1 MIRNTLGL
9 PARSLM
15 VAAAAVFCWLPFAA
29 VPDALH
35 GQSGNTVPSAPQN
48 LRATV
53 GGSTTVILNWDA
65 PASNGGST
73 VTGYRIE
80 RSVNRSTWDPIEDNT
95 GLTTSYTDNNRDPG
109 TTRYYQVRAINN
121 VGTGAPS
128 NVVEGTTPMSTRC
141 TGSDNAG
148 APCNLTADAAGP
160 TIIDLDWDVPSSIP
174 SGKTISGY
182 QVDVS
187 ANLGVN
193 FTFLARTTA
202 TEHQHTGLTA
212 GATRHYQ
219 VRALYSDNTL
229 GRPAYA
235 QATTVATGIPGVP
248 QNLTATAAGPSVI
261 ELDWDAP
268 ASDGGNAITHYEVR
282 VSADAG
288 VSWGTPLTAAQS
300 SYQHTGLPAG
310 ETRHYQVRARNANG
324 PGPWTSAVNATTS
337 TGTPPGPPR
346 SLTATAAGS
355 SAIELSWSAPVNPGS
370 SAITG
375 YRIEWSSTRTG
386 AWSDLEA
393 NTGSTRTT
401 YRDTGLSPNT
411 SRYYRVSAI
420 NSFGTGT
427 PSNIDGDVTLLQVPD
442 APGQLTAEARGRSAI
457 ELEWTRPSSSGTSR
471 VTGYR
476 IEWSRTGRGGWQ
488 ILEANTRS
496 TTTRYTDDGLSPNT
510 TRYYRVAAI
519 SAAGTSAWSDID
531 GATTAG
537 ITVPGVPRSLRAT
550 PSGVGGSNQ
559 LALRWSAPTDDGGSP
574 ITGYR
579 IERAAARGG
588 PWSVLVAS
596 TGRAATTYTDTG
608 LPPNTTRFYR
618 VRAINAEGRGEP
630 SNVAEGRTNAAR
642 PGQPQSLRAR
652 ATGPSSIT
660 LAWQAPASDGG
671 ERITGYT
678 IRMRGPGGGAW
689 ITITRNTRS
698 TATTYEHTGLQP
710 ATVYRYQVAAINRVG
725 AGQWSL
731 EAVTSTRPDVP
742 DPPTGLTARP
752 MGASQID
759 LAWNAPRSTGGAAVT
774 GYRIE
779 GSSNGGRTWRIIRSN
794 TGSTATTYS
803 HRGLQPATTW
813 HYRVSAINTAG
824 VGEASSVARAT
835 TEATVPNAPRDLTAE
850 ADGTSRID
858 LAWRAPGSDGG
869 ARITGYRIEVS
880 ADGSNT
886 WQTLVANTGSTSTS
900 HADTGLAPASTRH
913 YRVSAINR
921 IGVGHASSVA
931 SATTDATVPD
941 PPTGLT
947 ATATSPTQI
956 DLAWTEPAYD
966 GGAAVTGYRIE
977 VSETGQNWVN
987 LVANTGS
994 TATSYAHTGLL
1005 PGSQR
1010 FYRVSAINVAGTGE
1024 PSNVA
1029 SAATDDPVAR
1039 AGRLNT
1045 RVLPHVAAAM
1055 TSSTVAAIA
1064 DRVDAVANGMGMNRR
1079 MEMGGL
1085 SSMAAS
1091 FGSLGLAGNGPSR
1104 NDRAGLSTLLGG
1116 TSFQMPLGASDAPQ
1130 QASQPG
1136 QMASW
1141 GAGEYQHLG
1150 QPGATDLDWSGK
1162 MVSAHVGADTRVT
1175 PDILAGIA
1183 ASHSAGDFDFTD
1195 KTAAAPVDG
1204 TYATTMTSVNPYV
1217 AWFPGERGNA
1227 AWGTAGFGWG
1237 DIEVRDEREALRTTP
1252 ARMMTGAAGG
1262 SYQLL
1267 GRGVGGIRVKAEG
1280 WAGRVMVDGGERI
1293 DSVTLDMQR
1302 AKLAL
1307 EWTQGLRSTA
1317 GHEVAFVLEGGGR
1330 YDNGDGINGASAEVG
1345 GGLRYSNTQLGLI
1358 AEGRGRLV
1366 ISARDGYEEW
1376 GFGGM
1381 LQLDPGVRDRGLS
1394 IRLAPSYGNA
1404 ASGVSELWDRGVND
1418 AVHDRA
1424 PGMGAS
1430 ADAEVAYGLADF
1442 HGTPYTGFRLA
1453 GSGARAFSTGLRY
1466 DLGSALGIR
1475 IEGTRLES
1483 VLGAAEHTLG
1493 IRGRVRLR

>member
-15 VAAAAVFCWLPFAA
+15 VAAAAACWLPFAA

-35 GQSGNTVPSAPQN
+35 GQAVPGAPTN
-48 LRATV
+48 LRVT
-53 GGSTTVILNWDA
+53 GKSPTSIELTWDA
-65 PASNGGST
+65 PTSDGGSA

-80 RSVNRSTWDPIEDNT
+80 RSTNLSTGWDTIERDT
-95 GLTTSYTDNNRDPG
+95 GLTLSYQDNARDPG
-109 TTRYYQVRAINN
+109 TTRYYRVAAINN

-128 NVVEGTTPMSTRC
+128 NVVEGTTSTS
-141 TGSDNAG
+141 TGTAG
-148 APCNLTADAAGP
+148 AAPRNLTAVADGP
-160 TIIDLDWDVPSSIP
+160 NTINLNWDVPTSIP
-174 SGKTISGY
+174 SGKTISVY
-182 QVDVS
+182 WVSQSVDGGD
-187 ANLGVN
+187 NY
-193 FTFLARTTA
+193 TFLTTTTA
-202 TEHQHTGLTA
+202 TGYPHTGLTA
-212 GATRHYQ
+212 GVTRHYR
-219 VRALYSDNTL
+219 VTARYSDNTF
-229 GRPAYA
+229 GPYA
-235 QATTVATGIPGVP
+235 EAHATTPATGIPGVP
-248 QNLTATAAGPSVI
+248 LNLTASASGSSVI
-261 ELDWDAP
+261 NLDWDEP
-268 ASDGGNAITHYEVR
+268 TSNGGSTITHYEVS

-288 VSWGTPLTAAQS
+288 VSWGTPLTAALTE
-300 SYQHTGLPAG
+300 YEHAGLTAG
-310 ETRHYQVRARNANG
+310 TTRHYRVRARNATG

-337 TGTPPGPPR
+337 TGTPPGPP
-346 SLTATAAGS
+346 LDLEATAAGS
-355 SAIELSWSAPVNPGS
+355 SAIELKWRAPVSTGS
-370 SAITG
+370 SAIIDYQVEGSATG
-375 YRIEWSSTRTG
+375 VAPWTLLTTTTATEYEHKGLPAGATRH
-386 AWSDLEA
+386 
-393 NTGSTRTT
+393 
-401 YRDTGLSPNT
+401 
-411 SRYYRVSAI
+411 YRVRARNATGFGRWTSPESA
-420 NSFGTGT
+420 T
-427 PSNIDGDVTLLQVPD
+427 TLRVPD

-457 ELEWTRPSSSGTSR
+457 ELDWTRPSSSGTSR

-496 TTTRYTDDGLSPNT
+496 TTTEYTDTGLSPNT

-537 ITVPGVPRSLRAT
+537 ITAPGVPRSLRAT
-550 PSGVGGSNQ
+550 PSGAGGSNQ
-559 LALRWSAPTDDGGSP
+559 LLLRWSAPTDDGGSS

-588 PWSVLVAS
+588 PWTVLVAS
-596 TGRAATTYTDTG
+596 TGSAATTYTDTG

-660 LAWQAPASDGG
+660 LAWAAPATDGG
-671 ERITGYT
+671 ERITGYA

-689 ITITRNTRS
+689 ITITRNTGS

-869 ARITGYRIEVS
+869 ARVTGYRIEVS
-880 ADGSNT
+880 ADGGDT
-886 WQTLVANTGSTSTS
+886 WQTLVANTGRTSTS
-900 HADTGLAPASTRH
+900 YAHTGLAPASTRH

-921 IGVGHASSVA
+921 IGVGGASGVA

-956 DLAWTEPAYD
+956 DLAWTAPAYN
-966 GGAAVTGYRIE
+966 GGAEISGYRIE

-1091 FGSLGLAGNGPSR
+1091 FGSLGLAGNGPGR
-1104 NDRAGLSTLLGG
+1104 NGRSDLLSLFGG
-1116 TSFQMPLGASDAPQ
+1116 TSFQMPLGAPGAPQ
-1130 QASQPG
+1130 QAGSGG
-1136 QMASW
+1136 QLATW
-1141 GAGEYQHLG
+1141 GAGEYHHLG
-1150 QPGATDLDWSGK
+1150 EPGEATLDWSGN
-1162 MVSAHVGADTRVT
+1162 MVSGHVGADTRVA
-1175 PDILAGIA
+1175 PDILAGVA
-1183 ASHSAGDFDFTD
+1183 ASYSAGTFDFTD
-1195 KTAAAPVDG
+1195 RTGAAPVEG
-1204 TYATTMTSVNPYV
+1204 TYATAMTSVNPYV
-1217 AWFPGERGNA
+1217 AWFPGLPGSA
-1227 AWGTAGFGWG
+1227 AWATAGFGWG
-1237 DIEVRDEREALRTTP
+1237 DLEIEDEREALRSSP
-1252 ARMMTGAAGG
+1252 ARMITGAAGG
-1262 SYQLL
+1262 SYRLL
-1267 GRGVGGIRVKAEG
+1267 GSGFGGIRVKAEG
-1280 WAGRVMVDGGERI
+1280 WAGRVLVDGTERV

-1302 AKLAL
+1302 ARLAL
-1307 EWTQGLRSTA
+1307 EWTQGYRSP
-1317 GHEVAFVLEGGGR
+1317 GGDEVSLVVEGAMR
-1330 YDNGDGINGASAEVG
+1330 YDNGDGVNGAGAEVG
-1345 GGLRYSNTQLGLI
+1345 GGLRYSNADLGLTV
-1358 AEGRGRLV
+1358 EGRGRLLV
-1366 ISARDGYEEW
+1366 SGREGYEEW

-1381 LQLDPGVRDRGLS
+1381 LQLDPAARGQGLQ
-1394 IRLAPSYGNA
+1394 IRLAPSYGDA
-1404 ASGVSELWDRGVND
+1404 ASGVNELWDRGVND
-1418 AVHDRA
+1418 AVHDRTM
-1424 PGMGAS
+1424 GMGANV
-1430 ADAEVAYGLADF
+1430 DGEVAYGLAGF
-1442 HGTPYTGFRLA
+1442 RGTPYTGFRLA
-1453 GSGARAFSTGLRY
+1453 ESGARAFSSGLRY
-1466 DLGSALGIR
+1466 ELGSGLGLR
-1475 IEGTRLES
+1475 IEGTRRES
-1483 VLGAAEHTLG
+1483 VIGAAEHTVG
-1493 IRGRVRLR
+1493 IRGRVQLR

>member
-15 VAAAAVFCWLPFAA
+15 VAAAAACWLSFAA

-53 GGSTTVILNWDA
+53 LDSTAIFLNWDE
-65 PASNGGST
+65 PTSDGGSPI
-73 VTGYRIE
+73 TGYRIE
-80 RSVNRSTWDPIEDNT
+80 RSANRSTGWDPIERNT
-95 GLTTSYTDNNRDPG
+95 GLILSYQDDDRDPG
-109 TTRYYQVRAINN
+109 TTRYYRVAAINDE
-121 VGTGAPS
+121 GRSDYS
-128 NVVEGTTPMSTRC
+128 NVVEGTTRSGG
-141 TGSDNAG
+141 TGTAG
-148 APCNLTADAAGP
+148 APRNLTAVATGP
-160 TIIDLDWDVPSSIP
+160 TIINLNWDVPSSTG
-174 SGKTISGY
+174 GKTISGY

-187 ANLGVN
+187 ANGGVN
-193 FTFLARTTA
+193 WTLNLATTTA
-202 TEHQHTGLTA
+202 TNHIHTGLTA
-212 GATRHYQ
+212 GATRHYR
-219 VRALYSDNTL
+219 VRALYSDLSL
-229 GRPAYA
+229 GPPAFTH
-235 QATTVATGIPGVP
+235 ATTVATGIPGLP
-248 QNLTATAAGPSVI
+248 QNLTATASGSSVI
-261 ELDWDAP
+261 NLDWDAP
-268 ASDGGNAITHYEVR
+268 ASNGGSAITHYEVS

-310 ETRHYQVRARNANG
+310 TTRHYRVRARNATG
-324 PGPWTSAVNATTS
+324 PGRWTSAVSATTS

-346 SLTATAAGS
+346 SLTATADGS
-355 SAIELSWSAPVNPGS
+355 SVIELSWSAPVSTGS

-386 AWSDLEA
+386 GTWSDLVA

-401 YRDTGLSPNT
+401 YRDAGLEPNT

-457 ELEWTRPSSSGTSR
+457 ELDWTRPSSSGTSP

-476 IEWSRTGRGGWQ
+476 IQWSRTRTGVWSD
-488 ILEANTRS
+488 LVANTRS
-496 TTTRYTDDGLSPNT
+496 TRTTYRDTGLTPNT

-519 SAAGTSAWSDID
+519 SAAGTSDWSDID

-537 ITVPGVPRSLRAT
+537 ITVPGVPSNLRAT
-550 PSGVGGSNQ
+550 PSGAGGSNQ
-559 LALRWSAPTDDGGSP
+559 LTLRWSAPTDDGGSS

-579 IERAAARGG
+579 IE
-588 PWSVLVAS
+588 WSS
-596 TGRAATTYTDTG
+596 TGRSGWRILEANTGSTATTYLHSG
-608 LPPNTTRFYR
+608 LPPATARFYR
-618 VRAINAEGRGEP
+618 VAAVSSEGAGAY
-630 SNVAEGRTNAAR
+630 SNVAEGRTNAAP
-642 PGQPQSLRAR
+642 PGQPRGVRAR
-652 ATGPSSIT
+652 ATGPSSIA
-660 LAWQAPASDGG
+660 LAWQVPATDGG

-678 IRMRGPGGGAW
+678 IRMRSGGGAW

-742 DPPTGLTARP
+742 DPPTGLTARA

-759 LAWNAPRSTGGAAVT
+759 LAWNAPRSTGGAAVV

-779 GSSNGGRTWRIIRSN
+779 GSSNGGRTWRIVRGN
-794 TGSTATTYS
+794 TRSTATTYS

-813 HYRVSAINTAG
+813 HYRVSAINAAG
-824 VGEASSVARAT
+824 FGAASSVARAT
-835 TEATVPNAPRDLTAE
+835 TEATVPGAPRDLTAD

-858 LAWRAPGSDGG
+858 LAWRAPGTDGG
-869 ARITGYRIEVS
+869 ARLTGYRIEVS
-880 ADGSNT
+880 ADGGDS
-886 WQTLVANTGSTSTS
+886 WQTLVANTRSTSTS
-900 HADTGLAPASTRH
+900 YTHSGLAPASTRH

-921 IGVGHASSVA
+921 IGVGGASGVA
-931 SATTDATVPD
+931 NATTDATVPD
-941 PPTGLT
+941 PPTDLT
-947 ATATSPTQI
+947 ATATLPTQI
-956 DLAWTEPAYD
+956 DLAWTAPAYD

-977 VSETGQNWVN
+977 VSESGTHWTD
-987 LVANTGS
+987 LVANTES

-1005 PGSQR
+1005 PGSLR
-1010 FYRVSAINVAGTGE
+1010 YYRVSAINVAGTGE
-1024 PSNVA
+1024 PSGVA
-1029 SAATDDPVAR
+1029 SAATDDPVER

-1045 RVLPHVAAAM
+1045 MVLPHVAGAM
-1055 TSSTVAAIA
+1055 VSSTVSAIA
-1064 DRVDAVANGMGMNRR
+1064 DRVDAVASGMGMQRR

-1091 FGSLGLAGNGPSR
+1091 LASPGAPGAPGLGGR
-1104 NDRAGLSTLLGG
+1104 NDRSGLSTLFGG
-1116 TSFQMPLGASDAPQ
+1116 TSFQMPFGATSAPQ
-1130 QASQPG
+1130 EAGSPS
-1136 QMASW
+1136 QMATW

-1150 QPGATDLDWSGK
+1150 QPGAADLDWSGK
-1162 MVSAHVGADTRVT
+1162 MISAHVGADTHVT
-1175 PDILAGIA
+1175 PYILAGIA
-1183 ASHSAGDFDFTD
+1183 ASHSAGSFDFTD
-1195 KTAAAPVDG
+1195 KTGAAPVEG
-1204 TYATTMTSVNPYV
+1204 TYGTTMTSVNPYV
-1217 AWFPGERGNA
+1217 AWFQGERGNA

-1237 DIEVRDEREALRTTP
+1237 DVEVKDEREDLRTTP

-1262 SYQLL
+1262 SYQLI
-1267 GRGVGGIRVKAEG
+1267 GSVRVKAEG
-1280 WAGRVMVDGGERI
+1280 WAGRVMVDDGERI

-1307 EWTQGLRSTA
+1307 EWTQGFRSSA
-1317 GHEVAFVLEGGGR
+1317 GSEVAIVLEGGGR

-1345 GGLRYSNTQLGLI
+1345 GGLRYSNVRVGLI

-1366 ISARDGYEEW
+1366 ISAQDGYEEW

-1381 LQLDPGVRDRGLS
+1381 LQLDPGMRGQGLS
-1394 IRLAPSYGNA
+1394 IRMAPTYGDA
-1404 ASGVSELWDRGVND
+1404 ASGVNQLWERGVSG
-1418 AVHDRA
+1418 AVRDRDWNA
-1424 PGMGAS
+1424 GANV
-1430 ADAEVAYGLADF
+1430 DAEVAYGLSGF
-1442 HGTPYTGFRLA
+1442 RGTPYSGFRLSE
-1453 GSGARAFSTGLRY
+1453 SGARAFSSGLRY
-1466 DLGSALGIR
+1466 DLGSGLGLRFEGTWREGALG
-1475 IEGTRLES
+1475 G
-1483 VLGAAEHTLG
+1483 AEHSVG
-1493 IRGRVRLR
+1493 IRGRLRFR

>member
-15 VAAAAVFCWLPFAA
+15 VAAAAACWLPFAA
-29 VPDALH
+29 VPDVLH
-35 GQSGNTVPSAPQN
+35 GQSGNTVPSEPQN

-53 GGSTTVILNWDA
+53 GGSTTIILNWDA

-80 RSVNRSTWDPIEDNT
+80 RSINRSTWDPIEDNT

-121 VGTGAPS
+121 VGTGDPS
-128 NVVEGTTPMSTRC
+128 NVVEGTTPRSTRC
-141 TGSDNAG
+141 TGTDAG

-160 TIIDLDWDVPSSIP
+160 TIIDLDWDVPSFIP

-187 ANLGVN
+187 ANLAVN
-193 FTFLARTTA
+193 FTFLATTTA

-212 GATRHYQ
+212 GATRDYQ
-219 VRALYSDNTL
+219 VRALYSDGTF

-235 QATTVATGIPGVP
+235 QATTVATGIPGLP

-310 ETRHYQVRARNANG
+310 TTRHYRVRARNATG
-324 PGPWTSAVNATTS
+324 PGRWTSAVSATTS

-346 SLTATAAGS
+346 SLTATADGS
-355 SAIELSWSAPVNPGS
+355 SVIELSWSAPVSTGS

-386 AWSDLEA
+386 GTWSDLVA

-401 YRDTGLSPNT
+401 YRDAGLEPNT

-457 ELEWTRPSSSGTSR
+457 ELDWTRPSSSGTSR

-476 IEWSRTGRGGWQ
+476 IEWSRTGRSGWQ

-496 TTTRYTDDGLSPNT
+496 TTTTYTDDGLSPRT

-519 SAAGTSAWSDID
+519 SAAGTSDWSDID

-550 PSGVGGSNQ
+550 PSGAGGSNQ
-559 LALRWSAPTDDGGSP
+559 LTLRWSAPTDDGGRP

-588 PWSVLVAS
+588 PWTVLVAS
-596 TGRAATTYTDTG
+596 TGSTATTYTHTG
-608 LPPNTTRFYR
+608 LAPNTTRFYR
-618 VRAINAEGRGEP
+618 VQAINAQGRGEP
-630 SNVAEGRTNAAR
+630 SNVAEGRTNAAP
-642 PGQPQSLRAR
+642 PGQPRGVRAR
-652 ATGPSSIT
+652 ATGPSSIALT
-660 LAWQAPASDGG
+660 WQVPATDGG
-671 ERITGYT
+671 ERITGYA
-678 IRMRGPGGGAW
+678 IRMRSGGGAW

-742 DPPTGLTARP
+742 DPPTGLTARA

-759 LAWNAPRSTGGAAVT
+759 LAWNAPRSTGGAAVV

-779 GSSNGGRTWRIIRSN
+779 GSSNGGRTWRIVRGN
-794 TGSTATTYS
+794 TRSTATTYS

-813 HYRVSAINTAG
+813 HYRVSAINAAG
-824 VGEASSVARAT
+824 FGAASSVARAT
-835 TEATVPNAPRDLTAE
+835 TEATVPGAPRDLTAD

-858 LAWRAPGSDGG
+858 LAWRAPGTDGG
-869 ARITGYRIEVS
+869 ARLTGYRIEVS
-880 ADGSNT
+880 ADGGDS
-886 WQTLVANTGSTSTS
+886 WQTLVANTRSTSTS
-900 HADTGLAPASTRH
+900 YTHSGLAPASTRH

-921 IGVGHASSVA
+921 IGVGGASGVA
-931 SATTDATVPD
+931 NATTDATVPD
-941 PPTGLT
+941 PPTDLT
-947 ATATSPTQI
+947 ATATLPTQI
-956 DLAWTEPAYD
+956 DLAWTAPAYD

-977 VSETGQNWVN
+977 VSESGTHWTD
-987 LVANTGS
+987 LVANTES

-1005 PGSQR
+1005 PGSLR
-1010 FYRVSAINVAGTGE
+1010 YYRVSAINVAGTGE
-1024 PSNVA
+1024 PSGVA
-1029 SAATDDPVAR
+1029 SAATDDPVER

-1045 RVLPHVAAAM
+1045 MVLPHVAGAM
-1055 TSSTVAAIA
+1055 VSSTVSAIA
-1064 DRVDAVANGMGMNRR
+1064 DRVDAVASGMGMRRR

-1091 FGSLGLAGNGPSR
+1091 LASPGAPGLGGR
-1104 NDRAGLSTLLGG
+1104 NERSGLSTLFGG
-1116 TSFQMPLGASDAPQ
+1116 TSFQMPLGATSAPQ
-1130 QASQPG
+1130 EAGSPS
-1136 QMASW
+1136 QMATW

-1150 QPGATDLDWSGK
+1150 QPGAADLDWSGK
-1162 MVSAHVGADTRVT
+1162 MISAHVGADTHVT
-1175 PDILAGIA
+1175 PYILAGIA
-1183 ASHSAGDFDFTD
+1183 ASHSAGSFDFTD
-1195 KTAAAPVDG
+1195 KTGAAPVEG
-1204 TYATTMTSVNPYV
+1204 TYGTTMTSVNPYV
-1217 AWFPGERGNA
+1217 AWFQGERGNA

-1237 DIEVRDEREALRTTP
+1237 DVEVKDEREDLRTTP

-1262 SYQLL
+1262 SYQLI
-1267 GRGVGGIRVKAEG
+1267 GSVRVKAEG
-1280 WAGRVMVDGGERI
+1280 WAGRVMVDDGERI

-1307 EWTQGLRSTA
+1307 EWTQGFRSSA
-1317 GHEVAFVLEGGGR
+1317 GSEVAIVLEGGGR

-1345 GGLRYSNTQLGLI
+1345 GGLRYSNVRVGLI

-1366 ISARDGYEEW
+1366 ISAQDGYEEW

-1381 LQLDPGVRDRGLS
+1381 LQLDPGMRGQGLS
-1394 IRLAPSYGNA
+1394 IRMAPTYGDA
-1404 ASGVSELWDRGVND
+1404 ASGVNQLWERGVSG
-1418 AVHDRA
+1418 AVRDRDWNA
-1424 PGMGAS
+1424 GANV
-1430 ADAEVAYGLADF
+1430 DAEVAYGLSGF
-1442 HGTPYTGFRLA
+1442 RGTPYSGFRLSE
-1453 GSGARAFSTGLRY
+1453 SGARAFSSGLRY
-1466 DLGSALGIR
+1466 DVGSGLGLR
-1475 IEGTRLES
+1475 IEGTRREGA
-1483 VLGAAEHTLG
+1483 LGGAEHSVG
-1493 IRGRVRLR
+1493 IRGRLRFR